1 MKIMTVTISITLDN
15 EPSFTNSSPVNQ
27 PAYPPISGFNFLS
40 STTKEPWADLTDKKP
55 IANRQ
60 CDKSKI
66 IPFPSC
72 KLLGA

>member
-1 MKIMTVTISITLDN
+1 MKTMTVTINITFDD
-15 EPSFTNSSPVNQ
+15 EPNVPNGSSVNKS
-27 PAYPPISGFNFLS
+27 AYPPKSGFNFLS
-40 STTKEPWADLTDKKP
+40 SKTKEPWADLTDKKP